1 MSHYNFLNIGVWN
14 IHGLFSRVN
23 NSKLCKLEETV
34 FLEKI
39 KKIEILCLQETQCG
53 ISETTSLSL
62 EGYRLIPFERN
73 KSGNNRYF
81 GGPLLLIKRGIRK
94 GIKILDSVNGDI
106 IWIKLQ
112 KDFFGLENDLFVC
125 FVYASPLNS
134 CYTKNLDYDIFDLV
148 EGGISKYNKEGDVIL
163 AGDLNA
169 KTNTENDFV
178 SDIQD
183 DHSPINNINIYSYD
197 LPMERENVDKHPVD
211 AQGHKFLQLCKN
223 SNLRILNG
231 RCCGD
236 RLGNLTRFPMALRES
251 PSTLDYMATN
261 PQLMKKV
268 RLMTVLPHYGLSDH
282 NCLCLSLKTKFSVDA
297 VSTDVIINK
306 SARMNYSS
314 SCEFLRK
321 LCSPRGR
328 EKITAFFENCRDENK
343 VSIDMIYSEF
353 VEIFTFCATNSSA
366 ALSKKKR
373 KRTSKKTKSWYT
385 SECKILKSALNRAE
399 KNYRKEPFNRGL
411 LQKLIKAKK
420 EFKSKYKESEK
431 MLRNSMCDK
440 LLSISDKN
448 PTEFWNLIKK
458 MRKWGSPVNEPA
470 DTIHPSEWLSH
481 FKSLL
486 NEGPKTPQN
495 LLQEL
500 ESLESEPFY
509 SELDFRISRQEIDS
523 AFKKLNK
530 NASEGPDRVS
540 GIGYRVSGIG

>member
-1 MSHYNFLNIGVWN
+1 MV
-14 IHGLFSRVN
+14 
-23 NSKLCKLEETV
+23 C
-34 FLEKI
+34 
-39 KKIEILCLQETQCG
+39 CG
-53 ISETTSLSL
+53 ITWTKT
-62 EGYRLIPFERN
+62 RL
-73 KSGNNRYF
+73 
-81 GGPLLLIKRGIRK
+81 
-94 GIKILDSVNGDI
+94 
-106 IWIKLQ
+106 
-112 KDFFGLENDLFVC
+112 FFGYKAVC
-125 FVYASPLNS
+125 SKIAVKIIPLNS

-236 RLGNLTRFPMALRES
+236 HLGNLTRFPMALRES

-282 NCLCLSLKTKFSVDA
+282 NCLCLSLKTKVSVDA

-314 SCEFLRK
+314 SCDFLRK

-399 KNYRKEPFNRGL
+399 KNYRKEPLMSFCKSPLLRQQRNLRVNAKNRRS
-411 LQKLIKAKK
+411 A
-420 EFKSKYKESEK
+420 
-431 MLRNSMCDK
+431 MCDK
-440 LLSISDKN
+440 LLSISHKN

-458 MRKWGSPVNEPA
+458 
-470 DTIHPSEWLSH
+470 
-481 FKSLL
+481 
-486 NEGPKTPQN
+486 
-495 LLQEL
+495 
-500 ESLESEPFY
+500 
-509 SELDFRISRQEIDS
+509 
-523 AFKKLNK
+523 
-530 NASEGPDRVS
+530 
-540 GIGYRVSGIG
+540 